1 MQVWYRYLA
10 ILAVLSMLMGLTG
23 CEGMMDT
30 STSLLTATGLV
41 NRDIA
46 SSGAESFK
54 QLSKAA
60 EEFTPEQEYY
70 MGRAVAATI
79 LSRYAPYD
87 NPALTRYVNLIGQ
100 TLSQASDR
108 PETFAGYHFL
118 VLDSDEVNAFAAP
131 GGLIF
136 LSRGMLR
143 LCQSE
148 DELAA
153 VLAHEIGHVQ
163 AQHGIKSIQTKR
175 RTAAL
180 ATIVTTG
187 ANVAANQLVGPQL
200 ASLTTLFEDSI
211 KDITSTL
218 FEKGYSRSAE
228 GQADLAAVE
237 ILTRVGY
244 DPHAIAR
251 ALSTLQSQVQTDQRG
266 FSRTHPAPDNR
277 IAKIRA
283 ASGGQA
289 HVSVAARAERF
300 RSALAGL

>member
-1 MQVWYRYLA
+1 MQLWYRRLA
-10 ILAVLSMLMGLTG
+10 ILIVLSVFMDLAG
-23 CEGMMDT
+23 CQGAMDT
-30 STSLLTATGLV
+30 GASLLTASGLV
-41 NRDIA
+41 SQDIA
-46 SSGAESFK
+46 SSGAKSLQ
-54 QLSKAA
+54 QLSKAT

-70 MGRAVAATI
+70 LGRAVAATI

-87 NPALTRYVNLIGQ
+87 NPALTQYVNLIGQ

-108 PETFAGYHFL
+108 PETFGGYHFL
-118 VLDSDEVNAFAAP
+118 VLNSDEINAFAAP

-180 ATIVTTG
+180 AMIAMTG
-187 ANVAANQLVGPQL
+187 ANVAANQLVGHQL

-211 KDITSTL
+211 TDITSTL

-244 DPHAIAR
+244 DPHALAR
-251 ALSTLQSQVQTDQRG
+251 VLTTLQSHVQTDQPG
-266 FSRTHPAPDNR
+266 FTRSHPAPADR
-277 IAKIRA
+277 IAKIQA
-283 ASGGQA
+283 VSGDQA
-289 HVSVAARAERF
+289 YVSVAARAERF
-300 RSALAGL
+300 RHALAAI